1 MEVLHSAEYIRKVGG
16 AFTKGAKVRA
26 SNVNGRYLKVTEDIY
41 LNAHTATAN
50 DEKPLRITALSA
62 RFVLEK
68 LVQRLQALQSRA
80 ATDEELLRCHSAEHI
95 ERVDNGFEALLAS
108 VDPGGVGRNATGVY
122 VVRDADIYFNRHTA
136 TAARFAAGC
145 CTVAVETVVAG
156 LVQSALAV
164 VRPPGHHAICDRAM
178 GFCYHNNT
186 VVAALA
192 ALAAGLVRVVI
203 VDWDVHH
210 GNGIEQMLYD
220 RPEVLLISLH
230 RQQMFEGDSKGAF
243 YPFTT
248 GFADKCG
255 TGAGRGFNINLPW
268 TSADR
273 NDVDYYRARPPLPL
287 FSFRRCL
294 RRAAGRPCRMLR
306 SLPLSPSH

>member
-26 SNVNGRYLKVTEDIY
+26 RNVNGRYLKVTEDIY

-164 VRPPGHHAICDRAM
+164 VRPPGHHAVCDRAM

-203 VDWDVHH
+203 VEWDVHH
-210 GNGIEQMLYD
+210 GNGIQDALYD
-220 RPEVLLISLH
+220 RDDVLVISLH
-230 RQQMFEGDSKGAF
+230 RRRAVKGVGPGCF
-243 YPFTT
+243 YPWTT
-248 GFADKCG
+248 GHANEV
-255 TGAGRGFNINLPW
+255 GAGKGKGRNVNIPWPSGMVNDADYLVRALARCRAALP
-268 TSADR
+268 
-273 NDVDYYRARPPLPL
+273 
-287 FSFRRCL
+287 
-294 RRAAGRPCRMLR
+294 RRAAAARARAAFELAP
-306 SLPLSPSH
+306 